1 MNTSSK
7 LLSAAR
13 EIEDILYNPD
23 VDSSMKDL
31 LKDTVN
37 FLRLYSAELDINEPE
52 TFGPN
57 VIPFKR

>member
-37 FLRLYSAELDINEPE
+37 FLRLYSAELDFNEPE